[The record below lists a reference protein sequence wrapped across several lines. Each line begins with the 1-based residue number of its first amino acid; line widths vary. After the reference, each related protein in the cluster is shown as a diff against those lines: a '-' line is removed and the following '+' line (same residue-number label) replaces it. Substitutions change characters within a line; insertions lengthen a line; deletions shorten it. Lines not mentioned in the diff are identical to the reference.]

1 MKFYRKLYV
10 SESLKKRQDKIIEK
24 LNEGKGSLGCYV
36 ISFTANPSNQLEF
49 YDSMFLFQKSY
60 AKESLFV
67 VGLAGCYEEALEVV
81 KSITEDAYRARHDA
95 NLREYIIEQQ
105 GSRI

>member
-1 MKFYRKLYV
+1 MKFYKNLYV
-10 SESLKKRQDKIIEK
+10 SDSLKKRQDKIVEK
-24 LNEGKGSLGCYV
+24 LNKGKGSLGCYV
-36 ISFTANPSNQLEF
+36 ISLTENPSNQLEF

-67 VGLAGCYEEALEVV
+67 VGLAGCYEEALEIV
-81 KSITEDAYRARHDA
+81 KNIAEDTYEERQDA
-95 NLREYIIEQQ
+95 NLREYILKQQ

>member
-1 MKFYRKLYV
+1 MKFYKNLYV
-10 SESLKKRQDKIIEK
+10 SDSLKKRQDKIVEK

-36 ISFTANPSNQLEF
+36 ISLTENPSNQLEF

-67 VGLAGCYEEALEVV
+67 VGLAGCYEEALEIV
-81 KSITEDAYRARHDA
+81 KNIAEDTYEERQDA
-95 NLREYIIEQQ
+95 NLREYILKQQ